1 MLLLVWSLSL
11 VLLLRLLP
19 LVVLT
24 ALATSGLVVGVWG
37 FVLCP
42 RRGARRFRE
51 AETTKCAFAS
61 AVRRHRCSSRSLG
74 QAWDSSRAL
83 ERTHPVRRSLSTA
96 LRIRRRCRR
105 GKGELGFEELA
116 GFGNIGLQ
124 FDQRR
129 FDVNRDEWLINRV
142 AFLKGLK
149 SYTEPQQLLVL
160 LADKPD
166 RSAAD
171 NQLLAALVRLE
182 QANDRAAQ
190 ARLAATK
197 LIQANKRQSA
207 KAERKA
213 RAHRLIQQGVLFDL
227 AGLESRSRGELLGL
241 LLAAAKTE
249 DPQRWAAWKQAGDAL
264 LAEKGDATG

>member
-1 MLLLVWSLSL
+1 MN
-11 VLLLRLLP
+11 
-19 LVVLT
+19 
-24 ALATSGLVVGVWG
+24 GIK
-37 FVLCP
+37 
-42 RRGARRFRE
+42 RG
-51 AETTKCAFAS
+51 T
-61 AVRRHRCSSRSLG
+61 
-74 QAWDSSRAL
+74 
-83 ERTHPVRRSLSTA
+83 
-96 LRIRRRCRR
+96 
-105 GKGELGFEELA
+105 
-116 GFGNIGLQ
+116 
-124 FDQRR
+124 
-129 FDVNRDEWLINRV
+129 DVKRDEWLTNRV
-142 AFLKGLK
+142 EYLKNLK
-149 SYTEPQQLLVL
+149 ALSEPQQLLVL
-160 LADKPD
+160 LTEKPD

-171 NQLLAALVRLE
+171 NQLFAALVRLE

-190 ARLAATK
+190 ARVAATK